1 MASTSP
7 SNKPINSA
15 CPVVRRTCCHCPAP
29 LSLPTSAEAP
39 VPKAAI
45 TIALA
50 NCTIVA
56 IPTAVS
62 ATAPNRPT
70 IAVVTTP
77 VIITPDISSTT
88 GQARD
93 ITCQRITFL
102 NEFRMNSL
110 SRRRPE

>member
-1 MASTSP
+1 M
-7 SNKPINSA
+7 
-15 CPVVRRTCCHCPAP
+15 
-29 LSLPTSAEAP
+29 PTSAEAP